1 MQSFSK
7 KGKRMDNLGGK
18 RMRVRDSLFGVVV
31 GLGLSVAG
39 AHAQFFD
46 PAIHSLERLE
56 PLVLG
61 SDDNDFYMEPK
72 EYRLEVGQGYR
83 WMIRAE
89 TDFEYGVTA
98 PEFFRNI
105 WIRKIEVGDI
115 EVKTATLDEIE
126 FEAAGEAELFF
137 VAIRPGTYEFGVRGM
152 RERGMVGTIIVEST
166 N

>member
-1 MQSFSK
+1 MHL
-7 KGKRMDNLGGK
+7 RT
-18 RMRVRDSLFGVVV
+18 RIFGAAA
-31 GLGLSVAG
+31 GAALGLALSVTG
-39 AHAQFFD
+39 AQAQFFD

-61 SDDNDFYMEPK
+61 SADNDFFMEPR
-72 EYRLEVGQGYR
+72 EYRLAVGQGYR
-83 WMIRAE
+83 WVIRAD
-89 TDFEYGVTA
+89 TDFEYGLVA

-105 WIRKIEVGDI
+105 WIRKVEVGDI
-115 EVKTATLDEIE
+115 EIKTATLDEIE

-152 RERGMVGTIIVEST
+152 RERGMVGTIIVESR